1 MNSALVV
8 LYAMDEAFGYYGFF
22 NLGGIT
28 PVLFVGLKQSL
39 ISMLVFVCLLAKI
52 VKSFFFSFFFNSV
65 YLILELISV

>member
-39 ISMLVFVCLLAKI
+39 ISMLVFVLFTRENCK
-52 VKSFFFSFFFNSV
+52 KFFFFSFFFQFSIFNT
-65 YLILELISV
+65 